1 MGEEGLSGKNLPQNK
16 GQQSLETK
24 RYAGKD
30 SGIRTGLCHTAGM
43 TLRDGQL
50 LPEHQVP
57 DPLNK
62 EQFTPLRASNFW
74 KKRGWG
80 LLQLPISSLSKPSSF
95 VIF

>member
-1 MGEEGLSGKNLPQNK
+1 MSGKNLPPNK
-16 GQQSLETK
+16 GQQSLETT
-24 RYAGKD
+24 RHSGKD
-30 SGIRTGLCHTAGM
+30 SGISTGRSHTAGM

-50 LPEHQVP
+50 LPERQVP

-62 EQFTPLRASNFW
+62 ERFTALRASNFW

-80 LLQLPISSLSKPSSF
+80 LLRLPISSLNKPSSF